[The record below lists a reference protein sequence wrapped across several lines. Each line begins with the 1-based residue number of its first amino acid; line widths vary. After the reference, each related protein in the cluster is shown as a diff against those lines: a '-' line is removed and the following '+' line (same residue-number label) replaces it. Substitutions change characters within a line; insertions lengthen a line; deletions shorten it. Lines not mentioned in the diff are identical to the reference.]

1 MRDGA
6 TCEILWQGPN
16 NGGSEG
22 PGRGVAAD
30 IDPDSPGGEA
40 WVSNAGR
47 FAGAT
52 GQSAGARPGPCNF
65 LLWWDGDPSRELLD
79 GTTVSDFDGDGEGF
93 TADGCSSIYGTKS
106 TPNLSADILGDW
118 REEVVFRCGNA
129 LRLYTTTQLTTTRIY
144 TLMHD
149 PQYRAAVA
157 WQNVAYNQPPHPS
170 FHIGAGMA
178 TPPRPDIH
186 VR

>member
-1 MRDGA
+1 
-6 TCEILWQGPN
+6 
-16 NGGSEG
+16 
-22 PGRGVAAD
+22 
-30 IDPDSPGGEA
+30 
-40 WVSNAGR
+40 
-47 FAGAT
+47 
-52 GQSAGARPGPCNF
+52 
-65 LLWWDGDPSRELLD
+65 LWWDGDPSRELLD

-93 TADGCSSIYGTKS
+93 TADGCSSINGTKS